1 MGAPHTVVIPLR
13 TRPKWKSGSSAVHHR
28 QKPSETWSDTRATS
42 LRNSEGP
49 STTNITFP
57 WFPFWVYCCTIV
69 SHWQGAVG
77 SWRKGEGE
85 GGSKVLNTEGR
96 RSPVGRQVPAV
107 QGAVLTRL
115 RWLGCHLGES
125 YPLEEPCVLMF

>member
-1 MGAPHTVVIPLR
+1 MVRYARNVIEEFR
-13 TRPKWKSGSSAVHHR
+13 
-28 QKPSETWSDTRATS
+28 RAKHYKYNLS
-42 LRNSEGP
+42 VGP
-49 STTNITFP
+49 I
-57 WFPFWVYCCTIV
+57 WAYCCTIV

-115 RWLGCHLGES
+115 QWLGCHLGES
-125 YPLEEPCVLMF
+125 PPGGAVCADVLVQVGTGLRTLLCSGYGLAAIAT